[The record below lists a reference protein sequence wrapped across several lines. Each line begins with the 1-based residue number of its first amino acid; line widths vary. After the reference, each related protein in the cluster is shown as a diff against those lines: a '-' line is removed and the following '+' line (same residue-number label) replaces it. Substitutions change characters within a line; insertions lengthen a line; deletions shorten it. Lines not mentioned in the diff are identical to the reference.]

1 MKLTYK
7 DKIIYL
13 CVLVTQLYPTL
24 CNPMDYTLTDSS
36 NCGIFQARILDW
48 VVISLTRG
56 LPDPRTKPR
65 SPALQADTLPS
76 EPPGKPK

>member
-1 MKLTYK
+1 MKLIYK

-13 CVLVTQLYPTL
+13 YVLVTQLYLTL
-24 CNPMDYTLTDSS
+24 CNPTDYTLAGSS
-36 NCGIFQARILDW
+36 ICGIFQARILNR

-56 LPDPRTKPR
+56 LPDPRTKPG

-76 EPPGKPK
+76 GPPGKPK